1 MVSVSPASCA
11 VLSLYIRFAWT
22 CDGYDYFAVPL
33 TVPQLAAAFGV
44 TTVDIT
50 TSITLTLLF
59 RSVGAVIFGVLAD
72 RFGRKWTLVVSCRP
86 DKADLMRN

>member
-1 MVSVSPASCA
+1 M
-11 VLSLYIRFAWT
+11 RFAWT

-33 TVPQLAAAFGV
+33 TVRSLADAFGV
-44 TTVDIT
+44 STVDIT

-72 RFGRKWTLVVSCRP
+72 RFGRKVSSSRQKRADDLVDSSGKFDPHQHILFLLGR
-86 DKADLMRN
+86 